1 MRIGCSISATLERK
15 GRPAQYVPSGMRVD
29 HMPISR
35 QKEERMWALAE
46 KFAKSGDCGTLNLN
60 CAPWAIPEPASGFVL

>member
-1 MRIGCSISATLERK
+1 
-15 GRPAQYVPSGMRVD
+15 
-29 HMPISR
+29 MPISR